1 MALCKLHHVAF
12 AGPGDVTTAF
22 CTNHELTALFAG
34 EESHRVERKRDARD
48 GTALRRN
55 ICAFANDLPGTGR
68 PGVIFI
74 GVEDDGRCTGI
85 EVDDGLLKK
94 LAQMRGDGAIQPL
107 PSMTVEKRTI
117 DGCELAVVQVAATQS
132 PPVRF
137 RGRVFVRV
145 GPTVQQATAEEER
158 RLSERRHA
166 ADLSF
171 DMRSVDSALR
181 DDLDL
186 EYIRTHYLPA
196 AVSPEVLEQNERSL
210 VQQLHSLRL
219 MVNATPTRG
228 ALIAFGRDPQFW
240 TPGAYVQFVRIAG
253 TDLTG
258 AIRSRKELTGKLDDV
273 LRRLDEL
280 MNINVSVSTDLAAGL
295 REVNQPDYPTQ
306 ALRQLLQNAVMHRSY
321 EGTHAPVRVHWF
333 DERIEI
339 QSPGGLY
346 GRVTEENLH
355 AGVTDYRNP
364 LIAEVM
370 HHLGFAQ
377 RFGAGIPLTR
387 QALRDNGNPPARFV
401 ISPTQVSVTL
411 SPAS

>member
-1 MALCKLHHVAF
+1 MGPDDTTVAF
-12 AGPGDVTTAF
+12 YTDQ
-22 CTNHELTALFAG
+22 ELAALFAG
-34 EESHRVERKRDARD
+34 EESHRVERKRNAKD
-48 GTALRRN
+48 GDALRRN

-85 EVDDGLLKK
+85 TVDDNLLKV
-94 LAQMRGDGAIQPL
+94 LAQTRGDGALQPL
-107 PSMTVEKRTI
+107 PSITVEKRTI
-117 DGCELAVVQVAATQS
+117 GGCELAVVQVAATKS

-145 GPTVQQATAEEER
+145 GPTVQQATAEEEQ
-158 RLSERRHA
+158 RLIERHHA
-166 ADLSF
+166 GDLSF
-171 DMRSVDSALR
+171 DMRSIGSASQ
-181 DDLDL
+181 DDLDI
-186 EYIRTHYLPA
+186 EHIRTHYLPA
-196 AVSPEVLEQNERSL
+196 AVSPEVLEQNKRPL

-219 MVNATPTRG
+219 MVKARPTRG

-240 TPGAYVQFVRIAG
+240 TPGAYVQFVRIVG
-253 TDLTG
+253 MDLTG
-258 AIRSRKELTGKLDDV
+258 AIRNRKELTGKLDDV

-280 MNINVSVSTDLAAGL
+280 VNINVSVGTDIAAGL
-295 REVNQPDYPTQ
+295 REVNRPDYPTQ

-333 DERIEI
+333 DDRVEI

-346 GRVTEENLH
+346 GRVTEENLR

-377 RFGAGIPLTR
+377 RFGAGIPLAE
-387 QALRDNGNPPARFV
+387 QALRDNGNPPARFE
-401 ISPTQVSVTL
+401 ISPTQVVVTL
-411 SPAS
+411 RPAP